1 MESGSVAHSIYALM
15 SAVFRPL
22 LGHMDRQNHKLL
34 DTNTVLFVAVLPLSV
49 SLSPFFLNSVWV
61 PLSYSE
67 SICCRGIPPR
77 PKRREAVKGGGGW
90 GLVKIWKEITERD
103 FLQLKNQ
110 KKYPCK
116 SKSSKTILF
125 ITQTDANNNVCVISS
140 SLLVNVHHSHK
151 GSHNSSID

>member
-1 MESGSVAHSIYALM
+1 MESGSLAHSTYALM

-22 LGHMDRQNHKLL
+22 MGHMDRHKITSFWIQTQSCLL
-34 DTNTVLFVAVLPLSV
+34 LFCLSLFPFPPFFKLC
-49 SLSPFFLNSVWV
+49 LSPSVLQWIHLLQGD
-61 PLSYSE
+61 PAQTQE
-67 SICCRGIPPR
+67 KRGG
-77 PKRREAVKGGGGW
+77 EGGGGW

-110 KKYPCK
+110 AKYPCK

-125 ITQTDANNNVCVISS
+125 ITQTDANSNVCVISS